1 MTVLDNH
8 FKRYM
13 AKKNRNVTEQ
23 KDFEEN
29 LKLNVPHVIIIGT
42 SNIDNI
48 DTNKLSSKFTAEKLN
63 AYTLEETETTVSEL
77 EFTTKP
83 DAFVLHSVTNDIKTH
98 SPQDCVDKMED
109 IIQVLKGKFA
119 STKIIISLPTPRL
132 DNSTV
137 NNKSFQLN
145 DEAIYMCDNSNLAY
159 KGEALKRYVG
169 DDDVHLTSHVV
180 SHFASNIRDTIDGVL
195 RNA

>member
-1 MTVLDNH
+1 M
-8 FKRYM
+8 
-13 AKKNRNVTEQ
+13 
-23 KDFEEN
+23 
-29 LKLNVPHVIIIGT
+29 
-42 SNIDNI
+42 
-48 DTNKLSSKFTAEKLN
+48 
-63 AYTLEETETTVSEL
+63 EETETTVSEL

-109 IIQVLKGKFA
+109 IIQVLKGKFD

-137 NNKSFQLN
+137 NNKSFQLSAMLKENFQN

-169 DDDVHLTSHVV
+169 DDGVHLTTHGV
-180 SHFASNIRDTIDGVL
+180 SLFASNIRDTIDEVL
-195 RNA
+195 DLPKRITLSKRNNSNYMYRGEVNNQVIEVEVNTQVTEAEVIT